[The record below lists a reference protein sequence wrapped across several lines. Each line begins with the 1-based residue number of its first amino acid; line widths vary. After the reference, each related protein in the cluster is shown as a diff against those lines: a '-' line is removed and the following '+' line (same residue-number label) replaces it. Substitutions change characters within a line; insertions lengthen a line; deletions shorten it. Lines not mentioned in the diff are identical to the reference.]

1 MSAAP
6 PEEHHLE
13 APPVGEDLHLP
24 GPSLLPFFC
33 ALGIALV
40 VVGTTTFLIFTIVGA
55 VIFLYTV
62 IRWIAD
68 VRRDI
73 AALPEE
79 HH

>member
-1 MSAAP
+1 MTAE
-6 PEEHHLE
+6 PEHRE
-13 APPVGEDLHLP
+13 APPTGEEVHLP

-33 ALGIALV
+33 ALGITLI
-40 VVGTTTFLIFTIVGA
+40 VVGTTTTWIFSIIGG
-55 VIFLYTV
+55 VIFLYTA

-68 VRRDI
+68 TRRDI

>member
-1 MSAAP
+1 MSAT
-6 PEEHHLE
+6 PEENHEE
-13 APPVGEDLHLP
+13 APPAGEEIHLP
-24 GPSLLPFFC
+24 GPSALPFFC
-33 ALGIALV
+33 ALGITLII
-40 VVGTTTFLIFTIVGA
+40 VGTTTFIEFTIVGA

-68 VRRDI
+68 TRRDI